1 MSDIKI
7 NGASLE
13 IPQQLRSASNGAA
26 NKGADDSSAGGFD
39 AALNEAF
46 TKVNAIQQEADKA
59 VQDLTKGGD
68 VTNAVMAMQKA
79 DMSFQLMVE
88 VRNRLLTAYDDVMR
102 MQV

>member
-7 NGASLE
+7 NGSSLE
-13 IPQQLRSASNGAA
+13 VPQQLKSTNKAA
-26 NKGADDSSAGGFD
+26 DKGAGESGAGGFD

-59 VQDLTKGGD
+59 VADLTKGGD

-88 VRNRLLTAYDDVMR
+88 VRNRLLTAYDEVMR

>member
-1 MSDIKI
+1 MTNPI
-7 NGASLE
+7 NGIGAGLG
-13 IPQQLRSASNGAA
+13 PANGSAA
-26 NKGADDSSAGGFD
+26 NKTTGSSAAGGFD

-59 VQDLTKGGD
+59 VHDLTQGGD

-79 DMSFQLMVE
+79 DMSFQLMLE
-88 VRNRLLTAYDDVMR
+88 VRNRLLNAYDEVMR